1 MLSNE
6 EKNIIIDF
14 LTEKLTPELI
24 YIFGSYA
31 KNSER
36 DNSDIDIA
44 ILSEREIDEYKL
56 FLLAQKLADKLKKE
70 VDLVDIKK
78 ASTVFKVQIIQG
90 KLIFNKDN
98 YKKMNFELKTFR
110 EYAKLNEERKEILA
124 KRWGVD

>member
-78 ASTVFKVQIIQG
+78 ASTVFKAQIIQG

>member
-1 MLSNE
+1 MLSNK

-14 LTEKLTPELI
+14 LKEKLSPELI

-44 ILSEREIDEYKL
+44 ILPEKEIDEYKL
-56 FLLAQKLADKLKKE
+56 FLLAQKLAEKLKKE

-78 ASTVFKVQIIQG
+78 ASTVFKAQIIQG

>member
-44 ILSEREIDEYKL
+44 ILSEREIEEYKL

-78 ASTVFKVQIIQG
+78 ASTVFKAQIIQG

-110 EYAKLNEERKEILA
+110 EYVKLNEERKEILA

>member
-56 FLLAQKLADKLKKE
+56 FLLSQKLADKLKKE

-78 ASTVFKVQIIQG
+78 ASTVFKAQIIQG

-110 EYAKLNEERKEILA
+110 EYVKLNEERKEILA

>member
-1 MLSNE
+1 MLSNK

-14 LTEKLTPELI
+14 LKEKLSPELI

-44 ILSEREIDEYKL
+44 ILPEKEIDEYKL
-56 FLLAQKLADKLKKE
+56 FLLAQKLAEKLKKE

-78 ASTVFKVQIIQG
+78 ASTVFKAQIIQG

-110 EYAKLNEERKEILA
+110 EYAKLNEEKKEILA